1 MPEEVSGLP
10 FWFCKATALL
20 VGAAMGSFANVLIH
34 RVPRGENIAR
44 PGSRC
49 PGCGAAI
56 RGYDNIPVLS
66 WVILLGRCRRCRQP
80 ISMRYP
86 MVELIM
92 AVLSLASLYLAV
104 TWSMGLGTPAQLAA
118 LWFFP
123 FSFCFLLLVITF
135 VDLEHWRIPPVFT
148 VTGAAIGVLGAF
160 AVGTLSG
167 VTWMDSL
174 IGLAVGGLGLA
185 AITEI
190 WFLVTKREG
199 LGYGDVF
206 LLGMIGAS
214 LGYRSLPLVLLFAS
228 LQGLA
233 VAVPYLLLGGRATP
247 PWAGD
252 EAAPADSP
260 DVDAT
265 VEPAEG
271 AASVP
276 VDATEPAPR
285 MLQAPIPFGPFL
297 ALGALE
303 WLFFGEAVWQM
314 LVP

>member
-1 MPEEVSGLP
+1 MPEDIGGLP
-10 FWFCKATALL
+10 FWFCKITALV
-20 VGAAMGSFANVLIH
+20 VGAALGSFANVLIH

-49 PGCGAAI
+49 PGCGVAI
-56 RGYDNIPVLS
+56 RWFDNVPVLS
-66 WVILLGRCRRCRQP
+66 WVLLRGRCRRCGQP

-104 TWSMGLGTPAQLAA
+104 TWSMGLGTPLQLAA

-160 AVGTLSG
+160 AVGSLSG
-167 VTWMDSL
+167 VTWLDSL

-185 AITEI
+185 AITEG

-214 LGYRSLPLVLLFAS
+214 LGVRSLPLVLLFAS

-233 VAVPYLLLGGRATP
+233 VAVPYLLLGGRTTP
-247 PWAGD
+247 PWEGEGAAD
-252 EAAPADSP
+252 APAVEAAPVAPANEASAAETADEPSP
-260 DVDAT
+260 RV
-265 VEPAEG
+265 
-271 AASVP
+271 
-276 VDATEPAPR
+276 
-285 MLQAPIPFGPFL
+285 LQAPIPFGPFL

-303 WLFFGEAVWQM
+303 WMFFGEAIWQM
-314 LVP
+314 LMP